1 MGRQKS
7 KIVYSIKTISNFHP
21 KVLDNFIKNH
31 PESINYKDIKNET
44 LLSYSIK
51 MEDVQKCELIISKP
65 LLNLLYQDS
74 CGNSY
79 LHLSVKNQLIPITKL
94 LLLKRGI
101 NIDSQNNLGNTA
113 LHYAYMLNN
122 KKLISILIDNNVD
135 TNIKNNDGLT
145 PEQLVRYKSL
155 HGDINSNN
163 DKSLNKSNYN
173 KISLDNNDPTL
184 INRNKNNNKKNRN
197 NDKKRGNTTKKSN
210 ITINKKLDF
219 KKFFY
224 SEIITR
230 TKKIRINNIT
240 KNNSNVVNLENDY
253 NSIYSHDIKDGKLII
268 EQEKDSSPN
277 TSKTDSDEKEKP
289 GDRARALIFL
299 EERRGE
305 YSFHVPKEVYC
316 DDKKDENIQKI
327 KNWLKMI
334 KAENYLKNFLD
345 GGYYSIE
352 LLLMQMNSQ
361 NPIEDILIKDELGIT
376 KVGLR
381 SRIINKLIEDG
392 KKFLIKQRENAKNIG
407 H

>member
-7 KIVYSIKTISNFHP
+7 EIVYPIKTISNSHP
-21 KVLDNFIKNH
+21 KYLDNFIKKN
-31 PESINYKDIKNET
+31 PEIVNYKDIKNET

-51 MEDVQKCELIISKP
+51 MKNVQNCELMISIR
-65 LLNLLYQDS
+65 LLNLSYQDS

-79 LHLSVKNQLIPITKL
+79 LHLSVIYKLLPITK

-113 LHYAYMLNN
+113 LHYAYILNN
-122 KKLISILIDNNVD
+122 KKLISLLIDNNAD

-155 HGDINSNN
+155 HGAINSNN

-173 KISLDNNDPTL
+173 KISLDNNDTL
-184 INRNKNNNKKNRN
+184 INSNKNNNKKNRH
-197 NDKKRGNTTKKSN
+197 NDKKIGNTTKKSN
-210 ITINKKLDF
+210 ITINKNLDF
-219 KKFFY
+219 KNFFY

-230 TKKIRINNIT
+230 TKKFRINNIT

-277 TSKTDSDEKEKP
+277 SSKTDSENKEKP
-289 GDRARALIFL
+289 GDRARYLIFL

-381 SRIINKLIEDG
+381 SRIINKLTEDG